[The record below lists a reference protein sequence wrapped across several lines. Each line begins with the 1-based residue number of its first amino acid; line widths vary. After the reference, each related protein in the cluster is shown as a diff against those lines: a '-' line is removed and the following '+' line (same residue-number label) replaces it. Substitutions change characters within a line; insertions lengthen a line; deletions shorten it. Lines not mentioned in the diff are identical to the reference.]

1 MGGTLPT
8 GHHREGRIPN
18 FNESAS
24 GRKSELVD
32 FSTLKLIS
40 DDAVSRFRRL
50 WGRVGE
56 WPIPF

>member
-32 FSTLKLIS
+32 IGQLFHVEIDQRRCREPFQTL
-40 DDAVSRFRRL
+40 
-50 WGRVGE
+50 VG
-56 WPIPF
+56 